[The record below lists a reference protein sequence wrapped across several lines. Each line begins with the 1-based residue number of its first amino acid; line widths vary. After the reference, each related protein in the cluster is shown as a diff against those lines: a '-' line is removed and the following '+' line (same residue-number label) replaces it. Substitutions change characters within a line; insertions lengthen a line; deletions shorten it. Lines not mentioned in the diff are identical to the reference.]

1 VHGDTLGGPVFL
13 FVIGVLW
20 FTGVVSLWV
29 TSDSLRARREAM
41 FSCLPEPR
49 WFYAVPQ
56 GAYFVMFVLGQIGIG
71 GGVVALAAPLVLV
84 QQVAYL
90 LRVVFPT
97 PERLASCEISAT
109 TVSTL
114 PEE

>member
-1 VHGDTLGGPVFL
+1 MFL
-13 FVIGVLW
+13 
-20 FTGVVSLWV
+20 
-29 TSDSLRARREAM
+29 
-41 FSCLPEPR
+41 
-49 WFYAVPQ
+49 
-56 GAYFVMFVLGQIGIG
+56 LGQIGIG

-84 QQVAYL
+84 QQVTYL

-97 PERLASCEISAT
+97 PEWLASCELGAT